1 MHFGFRPNGY
11 QAVSLNALPT
21 SSGNVLLVSPE
32 SKPSPRVCSVADAL
46 SIVGDRYALLV
57 AREIRYGHTRFQD
70 IATSTGAPRDVLT
83 ARLRKLEQAGVI
95 ERRQYSEHPP
105 RHEYLLTNA
114 GRDLQP
120 ILVALKEWGDRYV
133 NPGAEPII
141 FQHTCGSDFHPVT
154 VCAACKEPLR
164 DGELTVTG
172 GTHPVEATM

>member
-1 MHFGFRPNGY
+1 MGQPNGY
-11 QAVSLNALPT
+11 HAVSLNALPT
-21 SSGNVLLVSPE
+21 SSRKVPPVSPE

-70 IATSTGAPRDVLT
+70 IATGTGAPRDVLT

-133 NPGAEPII
+133 NAGAEPVI
-141 FQHTCGSDFHPVT
+141 FQHTCGADFHPRT
-154 VCAACKEPLR
+154 VCAACHAPLR

-172 GTHPVEATM
+172 GTHPVEATI

>member
-1 MHFGFRPNGY
+1 MGQPNGY
-11 QAVSLNALPT
+11 QTVSLNVIPT
-21 SSGNVLLVSPE
+21 SSGKLLSVSPE
-32 SKPSPRVCSVADAL
+32 CKPSPRVCSVADAL

-95 ERRQYSEHPP
+95 ERRQYSQRPP

-120 ILVALKEWGDRYV
+120 ILLALKEWGDRHV
-133 NPGAEPII
+133 NPGAEPVI
-141 FQHTCGSDFHPVT
+141 FQHTCGADFHPLT
-154 VCAACKEPLR
+154 VCATCKEPLR